1 MSLLNPLSAHERR
14 RQFSLATRQRRR
26 RRRLA
31 ARRAESEPCGFQER
45 FNNLAL
51 GALGGFTLQR
61 ELAIFQG
68 LGGFEK

>member
-1 MSLLNPLSAHERR
+1 MSLFNPLSAHERR
-14 RQFSLATRQRRR
+14 RQQFSLATRQQ